1 MRRLA
6 LCAMMLAVV
15 AVWGWTFSL
24 MKGPVAE
31 FGVVGFLAVRFAIAT
46 VAMGALTLRRA
57 TRRSLKTGALIG
69 LLLAVAYLS
78 QTFGLRLTTATN
90 TGLIT
95 GLFVVFAPL
104 ASRALFGV
112 RTRAAHWLAIAVSLV
127 GLGLLTGAGPA
138 PLAPGDGLTLVCA
151 ACFGLHIA
159 LLDRVA
165 KHHDAGVLA
174 FGQIAAA
181 AVVFLVLWPLVD
193 RVAWP
198 SPRVWFALAVTG
210 LAATAVAF
218 TVQTFVQQRLSAVAT
233 AVIIVTE
240 PLFAAFFGYVLAG
253 DRLAALQWLG
263 AALLVSAL
271 VVAEVYPALR
281 RARRPPQAA

>member
-24 MKGPVAE
+24 MKEPVAE
-31 FGVVGFLAVRFAIAT
+31 FGVVAFLAVRFAIAT

-57 TRRSLKTGALIG
+57 TRRSLKAGALIG

-95 GLFVVFAPL
+95 GLFVVFAPV
-104 ASRALFGV
+104 ANRALFGV

-138 PLAPGDGLTLVCA
+138 PLALGDGLTLVCA

-159 LLDRVA
+159 LLDRFA

-198 SPRVWFALAVTG
+198 SPRVWFALVVTG
-210 LAATAVAF
+210 LAATAVAY

-233 AVIIVTE
+233 AVIVVTE
-240 PLFAAFFGYVLAG
+240 PLFAAFFGYLLAG
-253 DRLAALQWLG
+253 DRLVALQWLG

-281 RARRPPQAA
+281 RTRRRSQAA